1 MRALSGYC
9 LFGVATSWFCCCT
22 TQPTRPGANQ
32 PAPVDSAEYSLTQRS
47 ASQQNRGACT
57 AANGCVDSV
66 AAAMTTDRASAPG
79 RCDVELCEGDLSASA
94 VAELRTTAA
103 RAQDCYERELKEKS
117 QLEGKMMVR
126 LRLAKGREPCEIRV
140 EKSDFAGSES
150 FVKCV
155 VERLRETK
163 SQPNSG
169 CVDLA
174 LPLSFVRQEIEATPD
189 AGTAVSRNKP

>member
-1 MRALSGYC
+1 MRSLSGYC
-9 LFGVATSWFCCCT
+9 LFGVATWWLCCCT

-32 PAPVDSAEYSLTQRS
+32 PVPADSAEYSLTQRS
-47 ASQQNRGACT
+47 ASQQNRGTCT

-66 AAAMTTDRASAPG
+66 ATATATVMATAPG

-94 VAELRTTAA
+94 VAELRAMAA
-103 RAQDCYERELKEKS
+103 KAQDCYERELKEKN

-140 EKSDFAGSES
+140 EKSDFVGSES

-163 SQPNSG
+163 AQPNSG

-174 LPLSFVRQEIEATPD
+174 LPLSFVRQEVEAAPD
-189 AGTAVSRNKP
+189 AGAPVSGRKP